1 MFKTEFR
8 HFDTSRKTWAEH
20 EYAMRIHFKIVHVVI
35 VHYIIIL
42 LGTPKSSLVDKNIS
56 GNITSKYLDISVQ
69 TVNLITD
76 ARFSIPKNTFSL
88 IYY

>member
-35 VHYIIIL
+35 DY
-42 LGTPKSSLVDKNIS
+42 
-56 GNITSKYLDISVQ
+56 
-69 TVNLITD
+69 NL
-76 ARFSIPKNTFSL
+76 
-88 IYY
+88 

>member
-69 TVNLITD
+69 TVYLITD
-76 ARFSIPKNTFSL
+76 
-88 IYY
+88 